1 MMKKFTKIIAA
12 SAVAAISI
20 TTAGANLKTTDFVS
34 AKADG
39 EINDII
45 SVVSPENAKSFSI
58 DNRKITDFYESYEPN
73 LSSDEKFYGC
83 DEYLTTPVTLK
94 WTCDN
99 GWYYQVYLSDERHFV
114 NSEKYLTTETS
125 LTIDNIIPNREYYW
139 KVKVTDNDGGQKFS
153 NVYTFTPTAYVRTM
167 DIDGVKNMRDVG
179 GLVTTDGKTIQ
190 YGIMY
195 RSAHF
200 DSITEKGKEQI
211 KRLGVKTD
219 VDLRG
224 ESNTV
229 SPLGENV
236 RRLNYNAPYY
246 VDEADG
252 NGIQSGLNGAESY
265 VKEFVKEFK
274 ACADPDNY
282 PIGFHC
288 SLGRDRTGTLA
299 AMLYAVS
306 GVSRYDI
313 VKEYELSWLS
323 TAAANNVS
331 IQIGAI
337 NKLCDFIESKDGET
351 FKDKACNFLL
361 SIGVTQAELNS
372 VRDILTGVTAIPEY
386 VPSVPSVPTTPDAPP
401 LPIFA
406 DGNFGYTGEK
416 ITGVNVYDGSAVA
429 VMTAEEAASQNV
441 PAGYTGSVIKMT
453 ASEQTAAKYQMDIA
467 LDFSSQKLT
476 RSKIE
481 GISFRVYVCS
491 TPKDNKKHPEVRI
504 PKPGGNWILR
514 HNVTATKDQWIT
526 ITLTDSEIDDLCGIN
541 GGTLGK
547 FALAL
552 RSEAATT
559 MYIDE
564 ITVTKKPTSDDVPPT
579 ITVKADN
586 VKATD
591 GAYPME
597 DYTVTDNSGSANVS
611 LEWSNGALD
620 GKGRL
625 TAGTHTCVITATDS
639 SGNETKK
646 TVTYTVAKETEVA
659 LYKITFRSGVADDI
673 VVAYADGENKADFT
687 PAVPNKKYYEGVWED
702 FQPENNQ
709 TQIVNAK
716 YTAIKYTVTFKADG
730 KTVDKQTYTV
740 ENKNVTEP
748 KVPEKE
754 GYTGKWKDY
763 NLNGGDRTVIA
774 VYEKIGGTDPVNPN
788 PTESTDS
795 TDSTS
800 SSGSAQSTKE
810 SGCGGSLGGTSATL
824 AALHGGGCVKE
835 KTQISSAG
843 SAFPGNVLA
852 RFVLFLA
859 GITNNA

>member
-740 ENKNVTEP
+740 ENKSITEP

-795 TDSTS
+795 TESADSTDSTS
-800 SSGSAQSTKE
+800 ASGSAQSTKE
-810 SGCGGSLGGTSATL
+810 SGCGGSFGGTSAAL
-824 AALHGGGCVKE
+824 AALGMAAVALK
-835 KTQISSAG
+835 KK
-843 SAFPGNVLA
+843 
-852 RFVLFLA
+852 RK
-859 GITNNA
+859 

>member
-323 TAAANNVS
+323 TAAANNQG
-331 IQIGAI
+331 IQIGSI
-337 NKLCDFIESKDGET
+337 NKLCNFIESKDGET

-386 VPSVPSVPTTPDAPP
+386 VPSVPSVPTTPDAPS

-416 ITGVNVYDGSAVA
+416 IAGVNVYDGSAVA
-429 VMTAEEAASQNV
+429 AMTAEEAASQNV

-453 ASEQTAAKYQMDIA
+453 ASEQTAEKHQMDIV

-526 ITLTDSEIDDLCGIN
+526 ITLTDSEIDELCGIN

-564 ITVTKKPTSDDVPPT
+564 VTVTKKPTSDDVPPT

-586 VKATD
+586 VKATV

-597 DYTVTDNSGSANVS
+597 GYTVTDNSGSVNVS
-611 LEWSNGALD
+611 VEWSNGALD

-625 TAGTHTCVITATDS
+625 TAGTHTCVITATDN

-673 VVAYADGENKADFT
+673 IVAYADGENKEDFT

-788 PTESTDS
+788 PTESTESTESAES

-800 SSGSAQSTKE
+800 ASGSAQSAKE

-824 AALHGGGCVKE
+824 AALGMAAVALK
-835 KTQISSAG
+835 KK
-843 SAFPGNVLA
+843 
-852 RFVLFLA
+852 RK
-859 GITNNA
+859 

>member
-1 MMKKFTKIIAA
+1 MKKFMKIIAA

-179 GLVTTDGKTIQ
+179 GLVTADGKTIQ

-351 FKDKACNFLL
+351 FKDKACNYLL

-386 VPSVPSVPTTPDAPP
+386 VPSVPSVPTTPDAPS

-416 ITGVNVYDGSAVA
+416 IAGVNVYDGSAVA

-453 ASEQTAAKYQMDIA
+453 ASEQTAAKYQMDIV

-504 PKPGGNWILR
+504 PKPDGWILR
-514 HNVTATKDQWIT
+514 RNVTATKDQWIT
-526 ITLTDSEIDDLCGIN
+526 ITLTDSEINDLCGMN

-552 RSEAATT
+552 RSEDATT

-564 ITVTKKPTSDDVPPT
+564 VTVTKKPTSDDVPPT
-579 ITVKADN
+579 ITVKADDI
-586 VKATD
+586 KATD
-591 GAYPME
+591 GAYPIE
-597 DYTVTDNSGSANVS
+597 DYTVTDNSGRANVS
-611 LEWSNGALD
+611 LEWSAGALD

-625 TAGTHTCVITATDS
+625 TAGTHTCVITATDDS
-639 SGNETKK
+639 NNETKK
-646 TVTYTVAKETEVA
+646 TVTYTVAKEAEVA
-659 LYKITFRSGVADDI
+659 LHKITFRSGVADDI
-673 VVAYADGENKADFT
+673 IVTYADGENKEDFT
-687 PAVPNKKYYEGVWED
+687 PAVPNKKYYDGVWED
-702 FQPENNQ
+702 FEPENNQ

-716 YTAIKYTVTFKADG
+716 YTAITYTVTFKADG

-740 ENKNVTEP
+740 ENKNITEP

-788 PTESTDS
+788 PTESTESADS

-800 SSGSAQSTKE
+800 ASGSAQSTKE
-810 SGCGGSLGGTSATL
+810 SGCGGSLGGTSAAL
-824 AALHGGGCVKE
+824 AALGMAAVALK
-835 KTQISSAG
+835 KK
-843 SAFPGNVLA
+843 
-852 RFVLFLA
+852 RK
-859 GITNNA
+859 

>member
-429 VMTAEEAASQNV
+429 VMTAEESASQNV

-824 AALHGGGCVKE
+824 AALGMAAVALK
-835 KTQISSAG
+835 KK
-843 SAFPGNVLA
+843 
-852 RFVLFLA
+852 RK
-859 GITNNA
+859 

>member
-1 MMKKFTKIIAA
+1 MKKFTKIIAA

-99 GWYYQVYLSDERHFV
+99 GWYYQVYLSAERHFV

-416 ITGVNVYDGSAVA
+416 IAGVNVYDGSAVA

-453 ASEQTAAKYQMDIA
+453 ASEQTAAKYQMDIV

-597 DYTVTDNSGSANVS
+597 GYTVTDNSGSVNVS

-625 TAGTHTCVITATDS
+625 TAGTHTCVITATDD

-673 VVAYADGENKADFT
+673 IVAYADGENKADFT

-795 TDSTS
+795 TESTESADSTDSTS
-800 SSGSAQSTKE
+800 ASGSAQSTKE
-810 SGCGGSLGGTSATL
+810 SGCGGSLGGTSAAL
-824 AALHGGGCVKE
+824 VALGMAAVALK
-835 KTQISSAG
+835 KK
-843 SAFPGNVLA
+843 
-852 RFVLFLA
+852 RK
-859 GITNNA
+859 

>member
-1 MMKKFTKIIAA
+1 MKKFTKIIAA

-39 EINDII
+39 ETNDII

-73 LSSDEKFYGC
+73 LSSNEKFYGC

-386 VPSVPSVPTTPDAPP
+386 VPSVPSVPATPDAPP

-429 VMTAEEAASQNV
+429 AMTAEEAASQNV

-453 ASEQTAAKYQMDIA
+453 ASEQTAAKYQMDIV
-467 LDFSSQKLT
+467 LDFSLQKLT

-504 PKPGGNWILR
+504 PKPDGWILR
-514 HNVTATKDQWIT
+514 RNVTATKDQWIT

-586 VKATD
+586 IKATD

-597 DYTVTDNSGSANVS
+597 GYTVTDNSGSVNVS

-625 TAGTHTCVITATDS
+625 TAGTHTCVITATDN

-673 VVAYADGENKADFT
+673 IVAYADGENKEDFT

-740 ENKNVTEP
+740 ENKNITEP

-795 TDSTS
+795 ADSTDSTS
-800 SSGSAQSTKE
+800 ASGSAQSTKE
-810 SGCGGSLGGTSATL
+810 SGCGGSLGGTSAAL
-824 AALHGGGCVKE
+824 AALGMAAVALK
-835 KTQISSAG
+835 KK
-843 SAFPGNVLA
+843 
-852 RFVLFLA
+852 RK
-859 GITNNA
+859 

>member
-795 TDSTS
+795 TESADSTDSTS

-810 SGCGGSLGGTSATL
+810 SGCGGSFGGTSAAL
-824 AALHGGGCVKE
+824 AALGMAAVALK
-835 KTQISSAG
+835 KK
-843 SAFPGNVLA
+843 
-852 RFVLFLA
+852 RK
-859 GITNNA
+859 

>member
-1 MMKKFTKIIAA
+1 MKIIAA

-39 EINDII
+39 ETNDII

-372 VRDILTGVTAIPEY
+372 VRDILTGVTEIPEY
-386 VPSVPSVPTTPDAPP
+386 VPSVPTTPDAPP

-416 ITGVNVYDGSAVA
+416 IAGVNVYDGSAVA
-429 VMTAEEAASQNV
+429 AMTAEEAASQNV

-453 ASEQTAAKYQMDIA
+453 ASEQTAAKYQMDIV

-504 PKPGGNWILR
+504 PKPDGWILR
-514 HNVTATKDQWIT
+514 RNVTATKDQWIT

-564 ITVTKKPTSDDVPPT
+564 VTVTKKTTSDDVPPT

-597 DYTVTDNSGSANVS
+597 GYTVTDNSGSVNVS

-625 TAGTHTCVITATDS
+625 TAGTHTCVITATDN

-673 VVAYADGENKADFT
+673 IVAYADGENKEDFT

-788 PTESTDS
+788 PTESTESTDSTESADS

-800 SSGSAQSTKE
+800 ASGSAQSTKE

-824 AALHGGGCVKE
+824 AALGMAAVALK
-835 KTQISSAG
+835 KK
-843 SAFPGNVLA
+843 
-852 RFVLFLA
+852 RK
-859 GITNNA
+859 

>member
-1 MMKKFTKIIAA
+1 MKIIAA

-20 TTAGANLKTTDFVS
+20 STAGANLKTTDFVS

-337 NKLCDFIESKDGET
+337 NKLCNFIESKDGET

-386 VPSVPSVPTTPDAPP
+386 VPSVPSVPTTPDDPS

-416 ITGVNVYDGSAVA
+416 IAGVNVYDGSAVA
-429 VMTAEEAASQNV
+429 AMTAEEAASQNV

-453 ASEQTAAKYQMDIA
+453 ASEQSAAKYQMDIV

-504 PKPGGNWILR
+504 PKPDGNWVLR
-514 HNVTATKDQWIT
+514 RNVTATKDQWIT

-586 VKATD
+586 IKATD
-591 GAYPME
+591 GAYPIE
-597 DYTVTDNSGSANVS
+597 DYTVTDNSGNVNVS
-611 LEWSNGALD
+611 VEWSNGALD

-625 TAGTHTCVITATDS
+625 TAGTHTCVITATDDS
-639 SGNETKK
+639 NNETKK
-646 TVTYTVAKETEVA
+646 TVTYTVAKEAEVA
-659 LYKITFRSGVADDI
+659 LHKITFRSGVADDI
-673 VVAYADGENKADFT
+673 IVVYADGENKEDFT
-687 PAVPNKKYYEGVWED
+687 PAVPNKKYYDGVWED
-702 FQPENNQ
+702 FEPENNQ

-740 ENKNVTEP
+740 ENKSITEP

-788 PTESTDS
+788 PTESTGSTESTESADS

-800 SSGSAQSTKE
+800 ASGSAQSTKE
-810 SGCGGSLGGTSATL
+810 SGCGGSLGGTSAAL
-824 AALHGGGCVKE
+824 AALGMAAVALK
-835 KTQISSAG
+835 KK
-843 SAFPGNVLA
+843 
-852 RFVLFLA
+852 RK
-859 GITNNA
+859 

>member
-1 MMKKFTKIIAA
+1 MKKFTKIIAA

-20 TTAGANLKTTDFVS
+20 ATAGANLKTTDFVS

-73 LSSDEKFYGC
+73 LSSNEKFYGC

-386 VPSVPSVPTTPDAPP
+386 VPSVPSVPATPDAPS

-416 ITGVNVYDGSAVA
+416 IAGVNVYDGSAVA

-453 ASEQTAAKYQMDIA
+453 ASEQTAAKYQMDIV

-504 PKPGGNWILR
+504 PKPGGDWVLR

-552 RSEAATT
+552 RSEVATT

-564 ITVTKKPTSDDVPPT
+564 VTVTKKPTSDDVPPT

-591 GAYPME
+591 GAYPIE
-597 DYTVTDNSGSANVS
+597 DYTVTDNSGSVNVS

-625 TAGTHTCVITATDS
+625 TAGTHTCVITATDN

-673 VVAYADGENKADFT
+673 IVAYADGENKADFT

-740 ENKNVTEP
+740 ENKNITEP

-788 PTESTDS
+788 PTESTES
-795 TDSTS
+795 TDSTES
-800 SSGSAQSTKE
+800 ADSTSASGSAQSTKE

-824 AALHGGGCVKE
+824 AALGMAAVALK
-835 KTQISSAG
+835 KK
-843 SAFPGNVLA
+843 
-852 RFVLFLA
+852 RK
-859 GITNNA
+859 

>member
-1 MMKKFTKIIAA
+1 MKKFMKIIAA

-386 VPSVPSVPTTPDAPP
+386 VPSVPSVPTTPDDPP

-416 ITGVNVYDGSAVA
+416 IAGVNVYDGSAVA

-453 ASEQTAAKYQMDIA
+453 ASEQSAAKYQMDIA

-504 PKPGGNWILR
+504 PKPDGNWVLR
-514 HNVTATKDQWIT
+514 RNVTATKDQWIT

-579 ITVKADN
+579 ITVKADD

-591 GAYPME
+591 GAYPIE
-597 DYTVTDNSGSANVS
+597 DYAVTDNSGSVNVS

-625 TAGTHTCVITATDS
+625 TAGTHTCVITATDN

-754 GYTGKWKDY
+754 GYTGKWKEY

-774 VYEKIGGTDPVNPN
+774 VYEKIGGTDPVDPN
-788 PTESTDS
+788 PTESTDSAESTDS

-800 SSGSAQSTKE
+800 ASGSAQSTKE
-810 SGCGGSLGGTSATL
+810 GGCGGSLGGTSATL
-824 AALHGGGCVKE
+824 AALGMAAVALK
-835 KTQISSAG
+835 KK
-843 SAFPGNVLA
+843 
-852 RFVLFLA
+852 RK
-859 GITNNA
+859 

>member
-1 MMKKFTKIIAA
+1 MKKFTKIIAA
-12 SAVAAISI
+12 STVAAISI

-252 NGIQSGLNGAESY
+252 NGVQSGLNGAESY

-323 TAAANNVS
+323 TAAANNVF
-331 IQIGAI
+331 IQTGSI

-372 VRDILTGVTAIPEY
+372 VRDILTGVTEIPEY
-386 VPSVPSVPTTPDAPP
+386 VPSVPSVPTTPDAPS

-416 ITGVNVYDGSAVA
+416 IAGVNVYDGSAVA

-453 ASEQTAAKYQMDIA
+453 ASEQTAAKYQMDIV

-504 PKPGGNWILR
+504 PKPDGWILR

-579 ITVKADN
+579 ITLKADDI
-586 VKATD
+586 KATD
-591 GAYPME
+591 GAYPIE
-597 DYTVTDNSGSANVS
+597 DYAVTDNSGSVNVS
-611 LEWSNGALD
+611 VEWSNGALD

-625 TAGTHTCVITATDS
+625 TAGTHTCVITATDD

-673 VVAYADGENKADFT
+673 IVTYADGENKADFT

-716 YTAIKYTVTFKADG
+716 YTAITYTVTFKADG

-740 ENKNVTEP
+740 ENKNITEP

-788 PTESTDS
+788 PTESTESTDSAESADS

-800 SSGSAQSTKE
+800 ASGSAQSTKE
-810 SGCGGSLGGTSATL
+810 SGCGGSLGGTSAAL
-824 AALHGGGCVKE
+824 AALGMAAVALK
-835 KTQISSAG
+835 KK
-843 SAFPGNVLA
+843 
-852 RFVLFLA
+852 RK
-859 GITNNA
+859 

>member
-58 DNRKITDFYESYEPN
+58 DNQKITDFYESYEPN
-73 LSSDEKFYGC
+73 LSSNEKFYGC

-795 TDSTS
+795 TESADSTDSTS

-810 SGCGGSLGGTSATL
+810 SGCGGSLGGTSAAL
-824 AALHGGGCVKE
+824 AALGMAAVALK
-835 KTQISSAG
+835 KK
-843 SAFPGNVLA
+843 
-852 RFVLFLA
+852 RK
-859 GITNNA
+859 

>member
-1 MMKKFTKIIAA
+1 MKKFMKIIAA

-20 TTAGANLKTTDFVS
+20 STAGANLKTTDFVS

-323 TAAANNVS
+323 TAAANNQG

-386 VPSVPSVPTTPDAPP
+386 VPSVPSVPTTPDAPS

-416 ITGVNVYDGSAVA
+416 IAGVNVYDGSAVA

-453 ASEQTAAKYQMDIA
+453 ASEQSAAKYQMDIV

-481 GISFRVYVCS
+481 GISFRIYVCS

-504 PKPGGNWILR
+504 PKPDGNWVLR
-514 HNVTATKDQWIT
+514 RNVTATKDQWIT

-564 ITVTKKPTSDDVPPT
+564 VTVTKKPTSDDVPPT

-586 VKATD
+586 VKATV
-591 GAYPME
+591 GAYPIE
-597 DYTVTDNSGSANVS
+597 DYAVTDNSGSANVS

-625 TAGTHTCVITATDS
+625 TAGTHTCVITATDN

-673 VVAYADGENKADFT
+673 IVAYADGENKADFT

-702 FQPENNQ
+702 FEPENNQ

-730 KTVDKQTYTV
+730 KTVNKQTYTV

-788 PTESTDS
+788 PTESTESADS

-800 SSGSAQSTKE
+800 ASGSAQSTKE
-810 SGCGGSLGGTSATL
+810 SGCGGSLGGTSAAL
-824 AALHGGGCVKE
+824 AALGMAAVALK
-835 KTQISSAG
+835 KK
-843 SAFPGNVLA
+843 
-852 RFVLFLA
+852 RK
-859 GITNNA
+859 

>member
-1 MMKKFTKIIAA
+1 MMKKLTKIIAA

-39 EINDII
+39 ELNDII

-331 IQIGAI
+331 IQIGSI

-372 VRDILTGVTAIPEY
+372 VRDILTGVTEIPEY

-416 ITGVNVYDGSAVA
+416 IAGVNVYDGSAVA

-453 ASEQTAAKYQMDIA
+453 ASEQTAEKYQMDIV

-564 ITVTKKPTSDDVPPT
+564 VTVTKKPTSDDVPPT

-597 DYTVTDNSGSANVS
+597 GYTVTDNSGSANVS
-611 LEWSNGALD
+611 LKWSNGALD

-625 TAGTHTCVITATDS
+625 TAGTHTCVITATDN

-673 VVAYADGENKADFT
+673 IVAYADGENKADFT

-788 PTESTDS
+788 PTESTESTDSTDS

-800 SSGSAQSTKE
+800 ASGSAQSTKE
-810 SGCGGSLGGTSATL
+810 SGCGGSLGGTSAAL
-824 AALHGGGCVKE
+824 AALGMAAVALK
-835 KTQISSAG
+835 KK
-843 SAFPGNVLA
+843 
-852 RFVLFLA
+852 RK
-859 GITNNA
+859 

>member
-1 MMKKFTKIIAA
+1 MKKFTKIIAA

-795 TDSTS
+795 TESADSTDSTS
-800 SSGSAQSTKE
+800 SSGSAQSTTCFCAE
-810 SGCGGSLGGTSATL
+810 DAGASSGAVLCGHLR
-824 AALHGGGCVKE
+824 K
-835 KTQISSAG
+835 
-843 SAFPGNVLA
+843 
-852 RFVLFLA
+852 
-859 GITNNA
+859 

>member
-1 MMKKFTKIIAA
+1 MKKFMKIIAA

-372 VRDILTGVTAIPEY
+372 VRDILTGVTEIPEY
-386 VPSVPSVPTTPDAPP
+386 VPSVPTTPDDPS

-416 ITGVNVYDGSAVA
+416 IAGVNVYDGSAAA

-453 ASEQTAAKYQMDIA
+453 ASEQTAAKYQMDIV

-504 PKPGGNWILR
+504 PKPDGNWILR
-514 HNVTATKDQWIT
+514 RNVTATKDQWIT

-586 VKATD
+586 IKATD
-591 GAYPME
+591 GAYPIE
-597 DYTVTDNSGSANVS
+597 DYTVTDNSGSVNVS

-625 TAGTHTCVITATDS
+625 TAGTHTCVITATDD

-673 VVAYADGENKADFT
+673 IVAYADGENKEDFT

-702 FQPENNQ
+702 FEPENNQ

-716 YTAIKYTVTFKADG
+716 YTAIKYTITFKADG

-788 PTESTDS
+788 PSESTDSAESADSTDS

-800 SSGSAQSTKE
+800 ASGSAQSTKE
-810 SGCGGSLGGTSATL
+810 SGCGGSLGGTSAAL
-824 AALHGGGCVKE
+824 AALGMAAVALK
-835 KTQISSAG
+835 KK
-843 SAFPGNVLA
+843 
-852 RFVLFLA
+852 RK
-859 GITNNA
+859 

>member
-1 MMKKFTKIIAA
+1 MKIIAA

-73 LSSDEKFYGC
+73 LSSNEKFYGC

-416 ITGVNVYDGSAVA
+416 IAGVNVYDGSAVA

-453 ASEQTAAKYQMDIA
+453 ASEQTAAKYQMDIV

-597 DYTVTDNSGSANVS
+597 GYTVTDNSGSVNVS

-625 TAGTHTCVITATDS
+625 TAGTHTCVITATDD

-673 VVAYADGENKADFT
+673 IVAYADGENKADFT

-795 TDSTS
+795 TESTESADSTDSTS
-800 SSGSAQSTKE
+800 ASGSAQSTKE
-810 SGCGGSLGGTSATL
+810 SGCGGSLGGTSAAL
-824 AALHGGGCVKE
+824 VALGMAAVALK
-835 KTQISSAG
+835 KK
-843 SAFPGNVLA
+843 
-852 RFVLFLA
+852 RK
-859 GITNNA
+859 

>member
-1 MMKKFTKIIAA
+1 MKKFTKIIAA

-58 DNRKITDFYESYEPN
+58 DNQKITDFYESYEPN

-219 VDLRG
+219 IDLRG

-252 NGIQSGLNGAESY
+252 NGIQCGLNGAESY

-323 TAAANNVS
+323 TAAANNAF
-331 IQIGAI
+331 IQTGAI

-386 VPSVPSVPTTPDAPP
+386 VPDVPSVPATPDAPS

-429 VMTAEEAASQNV
+429 AMTAEEAASQNV

-453 ASEQTAAKYQMDIA
+453 ASEQTAAKYQMDIV

-504 PKPGGNWILR
+504 PKPDGNWVLR
-514 HNVTATKDQWIT
+514 RNVTATKDQWIT

-564 ITVTKKPTSDDVPPT
+564 VTVTKKPTSDDVPPT

-586 VKATD
+586 IKATD

-625 TAGTHTCVITATDS
+625 TAGTHTCVITATDN

-673 VVAYADGENKADFT
+673 IVAYADGENKADFT

-788 PTESTDS
+788 PTESTESTDSTESADS

-800 SSGSAQSTKE
+800 ASGSAQSTKE
-810 SGCGGSLGGTSATL
+810 SGCGGSLGGTSAAL
-824 AALHGGGCVKE
+824 AALGMAAVALK
-835 KTQISSAG
+835 KK
-843 SAFPGNVLA
+843 
-852 RFVLFLA
+852 RK
-859 GITNNA
+859 

>member
-1 MMKKFTKIIAA
+1 MKKFTKIIAA

-824 AALHGGGCVKE
+824 AALGMAAVALK
-835 KTQISSAG
+835 KK
-843 SAFPGNVLA
+843 
-852 RFVLFLA
+852 RK
-859 GITNNA
+859 

>member
-1 MMKKFTKIIAA
+1 MKIIAA

-179 GLVTTDGKTIQ
+179 GLVTTDGKSIQ

-416 ITGVNVYDGSAVA
+416 IAGVNVYDGSAVA
-429 VMTAEEAASQNV
+429 VMTEEEAASQNV

-453 ASEQTAAKYQMDIA
+453 ASEQSTAKYQMDIV

-504 PKPGGNWILR
+504 PKPDGNWILR

-564 ITVTKKPTSDDVPPT
+564 ISVTKKPTSDDVPPT

-586 VKATD
+586 IKATD
-591 GAYPME
+591 GAYPIE
-597 DYTVTDNSGSANVS
+597 DYAVTDNSGSVNVS

-625 TAGTHTCVITATDS
+625 TAGTHTCVITATDD

-673 VVAYADGENKADFT
+673 IVAYADGENKEDFT

-716 YTAIKYTVTFKADG
+716 YTAITYTVTFKADG

-740 ENKNVTEP
+740 ENKSITEP

-774 VYEKIGGTDPVNPN
+774 VYEKVGGTDPVNPN
-788 PTESTDS
+788 PTESADSTDSTGSTESADS

-800 SSGSAQSTKE
+800 ASGSAQSTKE

-824 AALHGGGCVKE
+824 AALGMAAVALK
-835 KTQISSAG
+835 KK
-843 SAFPGNVLA
+843 
-852 RFVLFLA
+852 RK
-859 GITNNA
+859 

>member
-1 MMKKFTKIIAA
+1 MKIIAA

-73 LSSDEKFYGC
+73 LSSNEKFYGC

-351 FKDKACNFLL
+351 FRDKACNFLL

-386 VPSVPSVPTTPDAPP
+386 VPSVPSVPTTPDAPS

-416 ITGVNVYDGSAVA
+416 IAGVNVYDGSAVA

-453 ASEQTAAKYQMDIA
+453 ASEQSAAKYQMDIV

-504 PKPGGNWILR
+504 PKPGGDWILR
-514 HNVTATKDQWIT
+514 RNVTATKDQWIT

-564 ITVTKKPTSDDVPPT
+564 VTVTKKPTSDDVPPT

-625 TAGTHTCVITATDS
+625 TAGTHTCVITATDD

-673 VVAYADGENKADFT
+673 IVAYADGENKEDFT

-774 VYEKIGGTDPVNPN
+774 VYEKIGGTDPVDPN

-795 TDSTS
+795 TESADSTDSTS
-800 SSGSAQSTKE
+800 ASGSAQSTKE
-810 SGCGGSLGGTSATL
+810 SGCGGSLGGTSAAL
-824 AALHGGGCVKE
+824 AALGMAAVALK
-835 KTQISSAG
+835 KK
-843 SAFPGNVLA
+843 
-852 RFVLFLA
+852 RK
-859 GITNNA
+859 

>member
-73 LSSDEKFYGC
+73 LSSNEKFYGC

-167 DIDGVKNMRDVG
+167 DIDGVKNMRDIG

-323 TAAANNVS
+323 TAAANNVF
-331 IQIGAI
+331 IQIGSI

-386 VPSVPSVPTTPDAPP
+386 VPSVPSVPTTPDAPS

-453 ASEQTAAKYQMDIA
+453 ASEQTAAKYQMDIV
-467 LDFSSQKLT
+467 LDFSAQKLT

-504 PKPGGNWILR
+504 PKPDGWILR

-579 ITVKADN
+579 ITLKADDI
-586 VKATD
+586 KATD
-591 GAYPME
+591 GAYPIE
-597 DYTVTDNSGSANVS
+597 DYTVTDNSGNVNVS
-611 LEWSNGALD
+611 VEWSNGALD

-625 TAGTHTCVITATDS
+625 TVGTHTCVITATDD

-673 VVAYADGENKADFT
+673 IVVYADGENKEDFT

-774 VYEKIGGTDPVNPN
+774 VYEKIGGTDPVDPN
-788 PTESTDS
+788 PTESTGSTDS

-800 SSGSAQSTKE
+800 ASGSAQSTKK

-824 AALHGGGCVKE
+824 ATLGIAAVALK
-835 KTQISSAG
+835 KK
-843 SAFPGNVLA
+843 
-852 RFVLFLA
+852 RK
-859 GITNNA
+859 

>member
-1 MMKKFTKIIAA
+1 MKKFMKIIAA

-153 NVYTFTPTAYVRTM
+153 NVYTFTPTAYVRTI

-224 ESNTV
+224 ESSTV

-416 ITGVNVYDGSAVA
+416 IAGVNVYDGSAVA

-453 ASEQTAAKYQMDIA
+453 ASEQTAEKHQMDIV

-504 PKPGGNWILR
+504 PKPDGNWVLR
-514 HNVTATKDQWIT
+514 RNVTATKDQWIT

-564 ITVTKKPTSDDVPPT
+564 VTVTKKPTSDDVPPT

-586 VKATD
+586 IKATD

-597 DYTVTDNSGSANVS
+597 GYTVTDNSGSVNVS

-625 TAGTHTCVITATDS
+625 TAGTHTCVITATDN

-673 VVAYADGENKADFT
+673 IVAYADGENKEDFT

-740 ENKNVTEP
+740 ENKSITEP

-795 TDSTS
+795 TESADSTDSTDSTS
-800 SSGSAQSTKE
+800 ASGSAQSTKE
-810 SGCGGSLGGTSATL
+810 SGCGGSLGGTSAAL
-824 AALHGGGCVKE
+824 AALGMAAVALK
-835 KTQISSAG
+835 KK
-843 SAFPGNVLA
+843 
-852 RFVLFLA
+852 RK
-859 GITNNA
+859 

>member
-1 MMKKFTKIIAA
+1 MKKFMKIIAA

-73 LSSDEKFYGC
+73 LSSNEKFYGC
-83 DEYLTTPVTLK
+83 DEFLTTPVTLK

-323 TAAANNVS
+323 TAAANNAS

-337 NKLCDFIESKDGET
+337 NKLCNFIESKDGET

-386 VPSVPSVPTTPDAPP
+386 VPSVPTTPDAPP

-416 ITGVNVYDGSAVA
+416 IAGVNVYDGSAVA

-453 ASEQTAAKYQMDIA
+453 ASEQTAAKYQMDIV

-504 PKPGGNWILR
+504 PKPDGNWVLR

-564 ITVTKKPTSDDVPPT
+564 VTVTKKPTSDDVPPT
-579 ITVKADN
+579 ITVKADD

-591 GAYPME
+591 GAYPIE
-597 DYTVTDNSGSANVS
+597 DYAVTDNSGSVNVS

-625 TAGTHTCVITATDS
+625 TAGTHTCVITATDN

-673 VVAYADGENKADFT
+673 IVAYADGENKADFT

-702 FQPENNQ
+702 FEPENNQ

-740 ENKNVTEP
+740 ENKSITEP

-795 TDSTS
+795 TESADSTDSTS
-800 SSGSAQSTKE
+800 ASGSAQSTKE
-810 SGCGGSLGGTSATL
+810 SGCGGSLGGTSAAL
-824 AALHGGGCVKE
+824 AALGMAAVALK
-835 KTQISSAG
+835 KK
-843 SAFPGNVLA
+843 
-852 RFVLFLA
+852 RK
-859 GITNNA
+859 

>member
-795 TDSTS
+795 TESADSTDSTS

-810 SGCGGSLGGTSATL
+810 SGCGGSLGGTSAAL
-824 AALHGGGCVKE
+824 AALGMAAVALK
-835 KTQISSAG
+835 KK
-843 SAFPGNVLA
+843 
-852 RFVLFLA
+852 RK
-859 GITNNA
+859 